1 MFYSPKKER
10 KTNLLPLQF
19 YAEYIG
25 NAPYSELQDLANV
38 YFCIDSDFNKRN
50 IQNERDK
57 E

>member
-19 YAEYIG
+19 YSEYIG